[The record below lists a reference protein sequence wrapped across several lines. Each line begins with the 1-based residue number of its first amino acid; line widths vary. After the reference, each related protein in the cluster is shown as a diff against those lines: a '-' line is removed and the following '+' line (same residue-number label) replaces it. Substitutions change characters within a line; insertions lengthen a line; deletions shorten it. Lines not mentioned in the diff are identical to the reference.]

1 MKCEHGRNQWA
12 NFYDDSLSSG
22 SKNTH
27 NATNIKSLCC
37 TSKTNMLYVNYT
49 SYMEKRKKKNSTPF
63 LPATWFQTQRYMF

>member
-27 NATNIKSLCC
+27 NVTNIKSLCC

-49 SYMEKRKKKNSTPF
+49 STTKKGTPSNIIAF
-63 LPATWFQTQRYMF
+63 ANILSQFF